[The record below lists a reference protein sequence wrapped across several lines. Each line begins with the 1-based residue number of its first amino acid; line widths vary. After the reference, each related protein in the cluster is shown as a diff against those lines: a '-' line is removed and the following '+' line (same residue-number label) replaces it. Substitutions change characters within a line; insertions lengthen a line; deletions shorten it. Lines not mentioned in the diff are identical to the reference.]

1 MNLDLGETIDI
12 IMIAI
17 MVTQGTIRK
26 LLSVM
31 AEDTITVPINAIAKW
46 KRNISSTIKK
56 WISVGKKVDIT
67 MISN

>member
-1 MNLDLGETIDI
+1 MNLDLGETTDI
-12 IMIAI
+12 IVIAI

-46 KRNISSTIKK
+46 KKNITSTRRK
-56 WISVGKKVDIT
+56 WRSVGKKEDIT
-67 MISN
+67 MISI